1 MATTFT
7 LPLTQDK
14 DAALKNINT
23 SITEAGGEFN
33 GDTGSGAFSGN
44 TPMGMIKGSYV
55 INNDEIEV
63 TITKKPMLLSK
74 FAIKAAIKE
83 YLA

>member
-14 DAALKNINT
+14 EAALKNIDT

-33 GDTGSGAFSGN
+33 GDTESGKFSGK
-44 TPMGMIKGSYV
+44 TPMGMIQGSYV
-55 INNDEIEV
+55 INSDEIEI
-63 TITKKPMLLSK
+63 TISKKPMLLSK
-74 FAIKAAIKE
+74 MAIKSAIKE
-83 YLA
+83 YLS